1 MCEEDP
7 EILICLWAEHLG
19 KAHDSDV
26 PKKNTWNFQ
35 TPGVQA
41 GERFLPFLTNQETC
55 IYPMPSSVKVV
66 LEAGK
71 DLEIA
76 ILCQTIDSPSQDF

>member
-1 MCEEDP
+1 M
-7 EILICLWAEHLG
+7 
-19 KAHDSDV
+19 
-26 PKKNTWNFQ
+26 
-35 TPGVQA
+35 PG
-41 GERFLPFLTNQETC
+41 
-55 IYPMPSSVKVV
+55 SVKVG